1 GLGFLLLLPL
11 MLRLARFVIPWKP
24 LRTLV
29 LLLFVAVLLTPTKA
43 YNVIVFLA
51 PAWMVSLLDFVRLSS
66 VAVSVRVLTSIVV
79 TFAGL
84 IVVYMAWLLLRHLVF
99 KAQQKTPVHY
109 RNFTDIAPESA
120 AGEEAKSQP
129 HTL

>member
-1 GLGFLLLLPL
+1 MVVLFEFVRPSSVEGA
-11 MLRLARFVIPWKP
+11 AR
-24 LRTLV
+24 
-29 LLLFVAVLLTPTKA
+29 ALTP
-43 YNVIVFLA
+43 
-51 PAWMVSLLDFVRLSS
+51 
-66 VAVSVRVLTSIVV
+66 IVV

-84 IVVYMAWLLLRHLVF
+84 IAVYMAWLLLRHLVF